1 MPTNKQSGAALLA
14 FLLIIVT
21 GASYA
26 LVRELN
32 ASIRR
37 ANNGVETAQSLY
49 EAKNALLGWAISHPT
64 YPGTLPMP
72 DRNGDGDY
80 DGDSDCYNG
89 GAIGNNLLL
98 GKLPWREVSS
108 PCKDAAVLPGLR
120 TYALDSSG
128 EQLWYAVSHNLI
140 YETPEYPLISMALL
154 DKNTDWITVRDKNG
168 NVISDRVA
176 FVVIAP
182 GFTNENQDRSSAT
195 PAASNYLDSITIG
208 GTCSAGV
215 VTGGTT
221 YDHSD
226 TTNLEYVIYPDAALT
241 DDDCDNFND
250 QLVFVTI
257 DELMAGLK
265 KRVLSEVSNMLSK
278 YHNTNGALPWLTQ
291 FADPKSDIK
300 ALEGMTTSS
309 SSNLIDT
316 NMDFSKW
323 GVNAGDIVWNLTDGS
338 RGIVT
343 AVSVNTLTIG
353 AGLFMGVNNAFA
365 IDDEYYVEIK
375 DLSSALNGTAT
386 AGSSS
391 FILEDTNSNF
401 EVLDVR
407 IGDVVEN
414 ITDDS
419 AGIVVSIDNDELTV
433 KELVGGANNTFT
445 NGNVYKL
452 RSNTGTTGANP
463 LILIDANTDFIS
475 MGVKEGDL
483 VVNIT
488 DSSYGR
494 VATGGVAINELTVDE
509 LLHGTTNTFSANDA
523 YAIPRFNGATNTRRG
538 LFSFHKPGEVFHTGF
553 SVDWQ
558 AKASD
563 GSTVT
568 STQPATDPKSLYAGT
583 SNGIKEWVE
592 RSESNNSATITV
604 DETDGQ
610 CIWVNSTVAD
620 CTGVYIDTV
629 FLSGTATSE
638 SGEYFYDT
646 SQDFD
651 DAGVYEGDKV
661 ENLTNGKKGLVDSA
675 SSTGIHF
682 ADIFGETAFSITA
695 GDQYRISIASKR
707 TQHTADGNTDTSIYR
722 VYDTQLSS
730 DMSAEFFISGPAT
743 AGSTGLVLVDAN
755 VDFIALGMEVGKL
768 VYSNGS
774 YGLISSVDSATQLTV
789 NPFLGSP
796 DISFTAG
803 NSYQLVRA
811 TSSKITIDDSVVE
824 NNSSDGVGLITNFG
838 YNHSMNGYFFE
849 YSPLNGG
856 SENNIDPGDS
866 YNILYDYVD
875 RREYEF
881 KVRINSA
888 SSASGGFDEI
898 TSNNIRRRN
907 VCLGYDIDCSGSGSN
922 TTIPGDSVIPMV
934 TIRDYNS
941 SDVLVGD
948 ARTIVPSAGST
959 GRVKIT
965 GINFLQSENYG
976 DIPGW
981 FVDNNWHQYIYIA
994 YSAGEQPGV
1003 GTACTTSFDCLVLN
1017 IATNVSNNVRALVML
1032 SGEELSGET
1041 WTTGSIGDYVD
1052 LTENTDADDIFEK
1065 QSLSSTFNDSIRVAI
1080 SCPSDISKLCWS
1092 G

>member
-241 DDDCDNFND
+241 DDDCDHFND

-323 GVNAGDIVWNLTDGS
+323 DVNAGDIVWNLTDGS

-419 AGIVVSIDNDELTV
+419 AGIVVSVDNDELTV
-433 KELVGGANNTFT
+433 KELVGGTNNTFT
-445 NGNVYKL
+445 NSNEYKL
-452 RSNTGTTGANP
+452 RSNTGRTTDENLLIP
-463 LILIDANTDFIS
+463 LMLIDANADFIS

-494 VATGGVAINELTVDE
+494 VATGGVTIDELTVDE
-509 LLHGTTNTFSANDA
+509 LLQGTTNTFSANDS
-523 YAIPRFNGATNTRRG
+523 YAISRFNGTTNTRRG
-538 LFSFHKPGEVFHTGF
+538 LLSLHEKGGLISTGF
-553 SVDWQ
+553 NVDW
-558 AKASD
+558 KALD
-563 GSTVT
+563 N
-568 STQPATDPKSLYAGT
+568 GT
-583 SNGIKEWVE
+583 SY
-592 RSESNNSATITV
+592 A
-604 DETDGQ
+604 
-610 CIWVNSTVAD
+610 NSTVAND
-620 CTGVYIDTV
+620 PNYLTGIKNWTEDSSFHSNLVAIQESNAKCIWLESDLLNCNGHISDTD
-629 FLSGTATSE
+629 FLSGTNDLVTF
-638 SGEYFYDT
+638 GLNLVYDAQQ
-646 SQDFD
+646 SFI
-651 DAGVYEGDKV
+651 DAGVKDGDLVENTTTGVEGIVSETTSDTLTV
-661 ENLTNGKKGLVDSA
+661 TSISGQTGFSTSSGDSYRVFLSTSGISETVNLYNSTSNLILSYNDTYLDDIEVGDVIENLT
-675 SSTGIHF
+675 
-682 ADIFGETAFSITA
+682 
-695 GDQYRISIASKR
+695 
-707 TQHTADGNTDTSIYR
+707 DGG
-722 VYDTQLSS
+722 
-730 DMSAEFFISGPAT
+730 A
-743 AGSTGLVLVDAN
+743 
-755 VDFIALGMEVGKL
+755 
-768 VYSNGS
+768 
-774 YGLISSVDSATQLTV
+774 
-789 NPFLGSP
+789 
-796 DISFTAG
+796 
-803 NSYQLVRA
+803 
-811 TSSKITIDDSVVE
+811 
-824 NNSSDGVGLITNFG
+824 VGLITELICC
-838 YNHSMNGYFFE
+838 YSVAE
-849 YSPLNGG
+849 YKYLRYSDLQGG
-856 SENNIDPGDS
+856 VGSDGDLRPGES
-866 YNILYDYVD
+866 YIIHHDYVD
-875 RREYEF
+875 RREYDLDLTYTGS
-881 KVRINSA
+881 V
-888 SSASGGFDEI
+888 I
-898 TSNNIRRRN
+898 TSNSSGIRKRT
-907 VCLGYDIDCSGSGSN
+907 VCMGYDNTCSTAINDATLLGDASTSFITVKDYDN
-922 TTIPGDSVIPMV
+922 NNVEISVATNTIPAAGLS
-934 TIRDYNS
+934 NS
-941 SDVLVGD
+941 SIKVSDLNYFLNEEIGD
-948 ARTIVPSAGST
+948 LPH
-959 GRVKIT
+959 
-965 GINFLQSENYG
+965 
-976 DIPGW
+976 W
-981 FVDNNWHQYIYIA
+981 FVLNKWYQHVYVA
-994 YSAGEQPGV
+994 YSAGEAPG
-1003 GTACTTSFDCLVLN
+1003 GITCTSAASDCLVLN
-1017 IATNVSNNVRALVML
+1017 IGANVNDNVRALVML
-1032 SGEELSGET
+1032 SGEELSGKT

-1052 LTENTDADDIFEK
+1052 LTENTDANDIFEK

-1080 SCPSDISKLCWS
+1080 SCPSDVSKLCWS